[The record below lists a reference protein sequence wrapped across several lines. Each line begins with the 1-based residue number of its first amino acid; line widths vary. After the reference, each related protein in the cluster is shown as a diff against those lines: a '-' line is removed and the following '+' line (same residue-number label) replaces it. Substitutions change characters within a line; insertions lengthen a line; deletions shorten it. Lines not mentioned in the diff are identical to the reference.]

1 MLFGLMY
8 FLSIKKIKIYIYFST
23 SFVNITF

>member
-8 FLSIKKIKIYIYFST
+8 FLSIKKIIIYIYFST